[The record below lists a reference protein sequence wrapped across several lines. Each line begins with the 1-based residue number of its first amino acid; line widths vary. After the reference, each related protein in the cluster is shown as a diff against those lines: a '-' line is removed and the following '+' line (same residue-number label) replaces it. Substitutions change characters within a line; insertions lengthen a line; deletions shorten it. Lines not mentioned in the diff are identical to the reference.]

1 MLPDMST
8 TTTTS
13 PAVGRGLL
21 WLGLGCA
28 FLGLGVYVLL
38 LRAGRFDTPWYM
50 PALATLGTGLVLLA
64 LWRRRS
70 VWRIL
75 SLVLVALLAGG
86 EWWFLEHSRLR
97 AYTGPLADG
106 KPFPEF
112 RASRAAGSSFT
123 RADFEGERDTVL
135 VFFRGRW

>member
-1 MLPDMST
+1 MST

-38 LRAGRFDTPWYM
+38 LRAGRFDTPWYA
-50 PALATLGTGLVLLA
+50 PALATLGTGLVLMA

-75 SLVLVALLAGG
+75 ALVLVSLLAGG
-86 EWWFLEHSRLR
+86 EWWFLEQSRLP
-97 AYTGPLADG
+97 AYSGPLADG
-106 KPFPEF
+106 TRFPEF
-112 RASRAAGSSFT
+112 RAA
-123 RADFEGERDTVL
+123 RADDGKPFRRADLEGKQDTAL